1 MVPRYK
7 NMFFEWEGGLCSK
20 RSSLRSATI
29 SDPTFR
35 CRFSIFSWKHYCFP
49 TFVTLGHVQTTLEHL
64 KIQTEEV
71 TSFILCKSHQRFVFL
86 ERKIS
91 SDEDSEDESSPK
103 KKSKSKRKRNS
114 KIAMTIHWW
123 CSILDFKTQ
132 ILSIPRVVK
141 VCDVLTVLENYV

>member
-1 MVPRYK
+1 M
-7 NMFFEWEGGLCSK
+7 
-20 RSSLRSATI
+20 
-29 SDPTFR
+29 
-35 CRFSIFSWKHYCFP
+35 
-49 TFVTLGHVQTTLEHL
+49 TLGHVQTTLEHL

-114 KIAMTIHWW
+114 KIAMTIHWC